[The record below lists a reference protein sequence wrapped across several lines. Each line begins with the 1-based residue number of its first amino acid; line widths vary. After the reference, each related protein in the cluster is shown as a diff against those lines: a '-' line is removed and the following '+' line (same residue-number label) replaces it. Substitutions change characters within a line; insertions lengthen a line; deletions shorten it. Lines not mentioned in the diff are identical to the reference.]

1 MLFLIGVIIF
11 IVFIIGLLFYFKM
24 KIKSFFQS
32 FGFPSSSISEFI
44 KAARLEDE
52 DVPKS
57 LSSMDTLYLSQIQ
70 KDFVGLNVDE
80 LKRKAED
87 ILLNCYLAFEKKD
100 SKMLDGKIK
109 SFVDQMIEDYKDQN
123 VHFKDL
129 VIHKTVI
136 SNYKKEKGTASI
148 FFSSSYQY
156 IKVSNGDD
164 ELDDEAIILL
174 DNEIENGDFS
184 SESEDDVIDEIDEDE
199 EELVKEV
206 PTTFSIHCPNCG
218 SPIRSLGEKRCS
230 YCGSLVKELYSKTF
244 ICCDIKRY

>member
-11 IVFIIGLLFYFKM
+11 IIFILIMLFYFKR
-24 KIKSFFQS
+24 KINSFFYR
-32 FGFPSSSISEFI
+32 FNFPFSSIPEFI

-87 ILLNCYLAFEKKD
+87 ILLSSYLSFEKKD
-100 SKMLDGKIK
+100 TKMLNGKIK
-109 SFVDQMIEDYKDQN
+109 SFVDQMIADNINQD

-136 SNYKKEKGTASI
+136 SDYKKEKGTASI

-156 IKVSNGDD
+156 IKVSNGVEKKIQDRAKLQFLYVYD
-164 ELDDEAIILL
+164 E
-174 DNEIENGDFS
+174 
-184 SESEDDVIDEIDEDE
+184 
-199 EELVKEV
+199 KEV
-206 PTTFSIHCPNCG
+206 PTTFSIRCPNCG
-218 SPIRSLGEKRCS
+218 SPIKSLGEKKCS
-230 YCGSLVKELYSKTF
+230 YCGSLVKEVYSKTF
-244 ICCDIKRY
+244 CCCDIKRY